1 MLYEEKKER
10 IYADS
15 LNKII
20 HMVKQREKEILFSFK
35 LAFQHFPSMSLHGDN
50 WYQFDYPK
58 LVSS

>member
-50 WYQFDYPK
+50 
-58 LVSS
+58 